1 MSAIVTVKTV
11 QNPVVVASGAAIR
24 VATGSAIDD
33 NNEVKLSLKVMDNRL
48 QDNITLSDL
57 LKIDSG
63 YSVEVD
69 FKFEGIEDS
78 DNVYLKDNYGES
90 RTIENGGMDN
100 FLLSECVKGTKDTV
114 RFTAYKNGG
123 GNTIFFTFTLKV
135 TLETKKD

>member
-1 MSAIVTVKTV
+1 
-11 QNPVVVASGAAIR
+11 
-24 VATGSAIDD
+24 
-33 NNEVKLSLKVMDNRL
+33 
-48 QDNITLSDL
+48 
-57 LKIDSG
+57 
-63 YSVEVD
+63 
-69 FKFEGIEDS
+69 IEDS